1 MFEVLGSAYSERY
14 IAVPRPR
21 GIAIIRAPSAT
32 CRVVRNSAFTPMDK
46 FSETVTIDTV
56 LMSVRHS
63 VWVRN
68 SPMLPSIL
76 ATRSKKDK
84 TKATVATTQRRDLKS
99 RSRKDERAVAN
110 FLRLREKSS
119 KGANGIIPNLA
130 MLRAL
135 WDALSPRDLSEI
147 GDQQSLHSVNEISRG
162 VGSGFTRFLVSE
174 IVTWSSRRERPR
186 AIRWPV

>member
-21 GIAIIRAPSAT
+21 GIAITRAPSAT